1 MRNQIKKKTVYGYL
15 IILIILSLFSLS
27 AATLSHYQSTNIN
40 HQQYHQHP
48 FGPDPSRGYS
58 PVHQVKKRKPNTLP
72 VKRLLLRNK

>member
-48 FGPDPSRGYS
+48 LRPDPSRGYS
-58 PVHQVKKRKPNTLP
+58 SGKKKETKHILP
-72 VKRLLLRNK
+72 VKRLLLRNNK